1 MSSFEDIRARLDAV
15 GLPSSAEYAPEH
27 PDGEDLESMG
37 RTLLDEQAMWP
48 SVLADRAGASIGSY
62 RVERLLGRGGMG
74 VVYLASRNDNQF
86 QKRVA
91 IKLLNPDAD
100 SEHLLRRFQN
110 ERQILA
116 RLDHP
121 HICRLHD
128 GGLSAAGEPYF
139 VMEYLCDA
147 IPIDEYC
154 RHHNLT
160 LRQKLDLFRQ
170 ACSAVQYAHRFLIV
184 HRDLKPGN
192 VLVTGE
198 GQVKLMDFGIAKN
211 LLAGFQG
218 GETWKTIGT
227 MPMTP
232 AYASPEQIRG
242 DAISTSSDVYSLGV
256 LLFELL
262 TGRRPF
268 EDSNTPLPELLNS
281 ICEKDPPR
289 PSTAAMGSPEPGMRV
304 QARRLKGDL
313 DWIVLMALRK
323 DPLRRYA
330 SVEQFSD
337 DITRFLEDR
346 PVIARQDT
354 PTYRFRK
361 YIGRNKFYV
370 AAVAGVIIALLGG
383 VISTRIQQARTQALF
398 DDVRHLANNV
408 LFEINDAIR
417 DLPGSTPAR
426 LLLVKSALTYLDK
439 LNQQAL
445 RDSTLETELAE
456 AYRKIGDVQYK
467 VGYANLGDIAG
478 ALESA
483 RKEVSLRER
492 IAERDRA
499 LPAQLDLAKS
509 YQRAS
514 DLLEGTG
521 SAAES
526 ATYLKR
532 AHTLRESLYTA
543 QSSDAQTR
551 GALADSYRSLAD
563 REVRNANPQRA
574 IDLNRKARE
583 IREQL
588 LRDDPDNTILRRNL
602 SMDIVRIADTLGSPN
617 QTNVGRFQEARVA
630 YAEALAIRESL
641 LKVTP
646 ASVTAARDVCN
657 IKQRQASLL
666 TAMGEHEESLK
677 ISHAALAI
685 LDRMWIADPA
695 NFEIRRDMAVLN
707 LQIGRALYRLKDMA
721 KAEAGYRSALAIY
734 RELSKKNP
742 LSDRSQE
749 DLAGSLSMFG
759 EFLIAQ
765 QRDHEAL
772 GELAASREIF
782 DGLVGRNAKVDL
794 YELKRMRVSH
804 SIAAVQFKYQRP
816 VGCAEYREVLQVVKR
831 LESAGKLSSSD
842 RGRPEKLRKAV
853 EACS

>member
-1 MSSFEDIRARLDAV
+1 MSSFEDIRARLDGV
-15 GLPSSAEYAPEH
+15 SPPSSPESAAGN
-27 PDGEDLESMG
+27 GEDDLG
-37 RTLLDEQAMWP
+37 TIARTLLDEQVPWP
-48 SVLADRAGASIGSY
+48 SVLADRVGASIGPY
-62 RVERLLGRGGMG
+62 RLERLLGRGGMG

-128 GGLSAAGEPYF
+128 GGLSASGEPYF

-147 IPIDEYC
+147 MPIDEYC

-211 LLAGFQG
+211 LLTGFHG
-218 GETWKTIGT
+218 VETWKTIGS

-242 DAISTSSDVYSLGV
+242 EAISTSSDVYSLGV

-268 EDSNTPLPELLNS
+268 DHAKTPLPELLNS
-281 ICEKDPPR
+281 ICQKEPPR
-289 PSTAAMGSPEPGMRV
+289 PSTAAMDSPEPAARM
-304 QARRLKGDL
+304 QARRLKGDI

-323 DPLRRYA
+323 DPLRRYT

-354 PTYRFRK
+354 PAYRFRK
-361 YIGRNKFYV
+361 YLGRNKFYV
-370 AAVAGVIIALLGG
+370 AAVAGVILALVGG
-383 VISTRIQQARTQALF
+383 VISTRMEQARTKALF

-439 LNQQAL
+439 LNQQAA
-445 RDSTLETELAE
+445 RDSSLETELAE
-456 AYRKIGDVQYK
+456 AYRRIGDVQYK

-483 RKEVSLRER
+483 RKEVFLRER
-492 IAERDRA
+492 IGERQHG
-499 LPAQLDLAKS
+499 LQSQLDLAKS

-526 ATYLKR
+526 DAYLKR
-532 AHTLRESLYTA
+532 AHTLRASLYA
-543 QSSDAQTR
+543 AHRNDAQAR
-551 GALADSYRSLAD
+551 GAFADSYRSLAD
-563 REVRNANPQRA
+563 REVRSANPQGA
-574 IDLNRKARE
+574 IELNRKARE

-588 LRDDPDNTILRRNL
+588 LRDDPDNNTLRRNL

-630 YAEALAIRESL
+630 YDEALAIREFL
-641 LKVTP
+641 LKASP
-646 ASVTAARDVCN
+646 GSVTAARDVCN

-666 TAMGEHEESLK
+666 IAMGEHAESLR

-685 LDRMWIADPA
+685 LDRLWVADPA

-707 LQIGRALYRLKDMA
+707 LQIGRALYKLKDAA
-721 KAEAGYRSALAIY
+721 KSEEGYRTAIAIY

-749 DLAGSLSMFG
+749 DLAGSLSMYG
-759 EFLIAQ
+759 DFLIAQ
-765 QRDHEAL
+765 QRDREAL
-772 GELAASREIF
+772 EELAASRRIF
-782 DGLVGRNAKVDL
+782 DDLMRRNPQVGL
-794 YELKRMRVSH
+794 YELKRMRVTS
-804 SIAAVQFKYQRP
+804 SIAGLQFKYQRS
-816 VGCAEYREVLQVVKR
+816 VGCAEFRDVLQVVQR
-831 LESAGKLSSSD
+831 LQAAGKLSSSD
-842 RGRPEKLRKAV
+842 KDRPEKLRKAV